1 MSEPMLSRHAAI
13 YMAKTALF
21 GELRRS
27 SLVNL
32 EAFHTD

>member
-1 MSEPMLSRHAAI
+1 MSEPMLVRHAAI
-13 YMAKTALF
+13 FMAKIALF

-32 EAFHTD
+32 KAFHTE